1 VRTAFWIAGFV
12 LLAAVLLLTA
22 HLTSNNLEFS
32 HYNTGWN
39 GTSVFFSGLDRH
51 RVTDII
57 DPAGLASYRNSTIL
71 LIIAPERQPTGQETA
86 AYRAFLERG
95 NTIFLADDFGT
106 GNAILSGIGSRISIL
121 PGNLSSLDRAYGDP
135 YTVVVYNVTNVSP
148 VESLSAVVLNRAA
161 PLEGGT
167 PLLRTSFLSW
177 TDNNGNER
185 IDSDETMGTFSVMAK
200 EKIGNGELIVL
211 SDPSIFINSMQDL
224 DEKYDNRKLIGNL
237 VEREGL
243 VLIDRMNSRTTGTE
257 GLSTI
262 LHVMKT
268 TLNTKMLF
276 IVVLL
281 LIAAVTW
288 KRKLV

>member
-1 VRTAFWIAGFV
+1 VRRAFWIAGFV
-12 LLAAVLLLTA
+12 LLAAALLLTA
-22 HLTSNNLEFS
+22 HLTSNTLEFS
-32 HYNTGWN
+32 RYNTGWN
-39 GTSVFFSGLDRH
+39 GTSLFFSALDRH
-51 RVTDII
+51 RVTDIT
-57 DPAGLASYRNSTIL
+57 DPAGLAGYNNTTL
-71 LIIAPERQPTGQETA
+71 LLIAPEREPTGQETD

-95 NTIFLADDFGT
+95 NTILLADDFGT
-106 GNAILSGIGSRISIL
+106 GNAILRAMGSRISIL

-135 YTVVVYNVTNVSP
+135 YSVVVYNVTNVNP
-148 VESLSAVVLNRAA
+148 VGPLSSVVLNRAA

-177 TDNNGNER
+177 TDTNGNER
-185 IDSDETMGTFSVMAK
+185 IDSDEALGAFSVMAH
-200 EKIGNGELIVL
+200 EKIGSGELIVL
-211 SDPSIFINSMQDL
+211 SDPSIFINSMQDV

-237 VEREGL
+237 VTRQEP
-243 VLIDRMNSRTTGTE
+243 VLIDQMNSRTTGTE

-268 TLNTKMLF
+268 TLSTEMLF

-281 LIAAVTW
+281 LIAAVAW

>member
-1 VRTAFWIAGFV
+1 MRTAFWIAGFV

-39 GTSVFFSGLDRH
+39 GTSVFFSGLNRH

-185 IDSDETMGTFSVMAK
+185 IDSDETMGTYSVMAK
-200 EKIGNGELIVL
+200 EKIGNGELVVL